1 MATVRIPILRA
12 VDAILHAISPLFAI
26 SSFLNITVY
35 YLSQQA
41 ILILINLGALI
52 NEKSVKHISLV
63 NLVFKLL
70 EKLSLPYINLYTSQ
84 NDDVQNYRTRALK
97 TNGN

>member
-12 VDAILHAISPLFAI
+12 VDAILQAISPLFAI

-41 ILILINLGALI
+41 ILIFYKLGALI
-52 NEKSVKHISLV
+52 NEKPGKQNTLL
-63 NLVFKLL
+63 NFVFKLL
-70 EKLSLPYINLYTSQ
+70 ETLSLPYINPYTSQ
-84 NDDVQNYRTRALK
+84 NDYIQNY
-97 TNGN
+97 